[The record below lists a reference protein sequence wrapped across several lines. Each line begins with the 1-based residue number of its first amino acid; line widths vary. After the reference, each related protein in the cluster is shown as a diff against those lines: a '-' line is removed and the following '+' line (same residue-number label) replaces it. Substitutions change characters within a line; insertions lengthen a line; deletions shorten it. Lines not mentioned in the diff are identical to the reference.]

1 MGMLRLSRLQSAAR
15 DRLSSPK
22 ANGIVLRH
30 PHIRQTRRVKGYYV
44 RAMVAELV
52 IFVGLQAS
60 GKSTFFRERFA
71 ADHEHV
77 SKDLFR
83 NNRNRNKRQK
93 ELIKAALGAGRSVVV
108 DNTNPTVEDRRPLV
122 GLGHGFGARIVGYY
136 FESAVRECLARNAR
150 REGKE
155 RVPDV
160 AIYATAKNLVPPARE
175 EGFDELLYVQL
186 NDSAFEVR
194 AY

>member
-1 MGMLRLSRLQSAAR
+1 M
-15 DRLSSPK
+15 SSPK

-30 PHIRQTRRVKGYYV
+30 PHIRQTRRVEGYYV
-44 RAMVAELV
+44 RAMVTELV

-93 ELIKAALGAGRSVVV
+93 ELIKAALEAGRSVVV

-122 GLGHGFGARIVGYY
+122 GLGHGFGARIIGCY

-160 AIYATAKNLVPPARE
+160 AIYATAKKLVPPARV

-186 NDSAFEVR
+186 NDSAFKVS